1 MIAILHPGIYCSV
14 QDQGRFGHTKMG
26 IPQAGCADTY
36 AAKMAN
42 ALLKNHEKDALI
54 EITFGQGEFKFTSD
68 TYICL
73 TGGDF
78 SPKLNGKLIKMQSV
92 YFIKKD
98 SVLSFGKRVYG
109 ARVYLSVQGGIQT
122 ETVYGSRSF
131 FDGIAQ
137 QKLGKGAMLPI
148 LPIQKY
154 ADNNF
159 SRVRVSEKHFT
170 TIYLPCLKGPEFFK
184 LNQEQQRKLFT
195 PFSISDDNNR
205 VGYRLKESL
214 ENNLSSILTS
224 AVLPGTVQLTPS
236 GKCIIL
242 LQDCQVTG
250 GYPRILQL
258 SEIAIAR
265 VSQKITGDKI
275 QFILEDYS

>member
-26 IPQAGCADTY
+26 VPQAGCADTY
-36 AAKMAN
+36 AATMAN

-54 EITFGQGEFKFTSD
+54 EITFGQGKFKFTSD

-98 SVLSFGKRVYG
+98 SVLSFGKRVNG
-109 ARVYLSVQGGIQT
+109 ARVYLSVKGGIQT

-170 TIYLPCLKGPEFFK
+170 TIYLPCLKGPEFSK
-184 LNQEQQRKLFT
+184 LNNEQQRKLFT
-195 PFSISDDNNR
+195 SFSISDDNNR

-242 LQDCQVTG
+242 MQDCQVTG

-265 VSQKITGDKI
+265 VSQKISGDKI
-275 QFILEDYS
+275 QFILEEYS

>member
-1 MIAILHPGIYCSV
+1 VIAILHPGIYCSV

-54 EITFGQGEFKFTSD
+54 EITFGQGKFKFTSD

-73 TGGDF
+73 TGGNF

-131 FDGIAQ
+131 FDGITQ
-137 QKLGKGAMLPI
+137 QKLGKGTMLPI
-148 LPIQKY
+148 LPVEERTETSLSK
-154 ADNNF
+154 
-159 SRVRVSEKHFT
+159 VRVTDKHFT

-214 ENNLSSILTS
+214 KNNLSSILTS

-258 SEIAIAR
+258 TEIAIAR

>member
-1 MIAILHPGIYCSV
+1 VIVILHPGIYCSV
-14 QDQGRFGHTKMG
+14 QDQGRFGHTKIG
-26 IPQAGCADTY
+26 VPQAGCADTC

-42 ALLKNHEKDALI
+42 VLLKNHEKDALI

-122 ETVYGSRSF
+122 KTVYGSRSF

>member
-54 EITFGQGEFKFTSD
+54 EITFGQGKFKFKSD

-92 YFIKKD
+92 YPVKKD

-131 FDGIAQ
+131 FDGITQ

-159 SRVRVSEKHFT
+159 SKVRVSEKHFT

-214 ENNLSSILTS
+214 KNNLSSILTS

-258 SEIAIAR
+258 TEIAIAR

-275 QFILEDYS
+275 QFILEDHS

>member
-14 QDQGRFGHTKMG
+14 QDQGRFGHTKIG
-26 IPQAGCADTY
+26 VPQAGCADTY

-131 FDGIAQ
+131 FDGITQ

-148 LPIQKY
+148 IPIQKN

-275 QFILEDYS
+275 QFILGDHS

>member
-26 IPQAGCADTY
+26 VPQAGCADTY
-36 AAKMAN
+36 AARMAN
-42 ALLKNHEKDALI
+42 AMLKNHEKDALI
-54 EITFGQGEFKFTSD
+54 EVTFGQGKFKFTSD

-122 ETVYGSRSF
+122 KTVYGSRSF
-131 FDGIAQ
+131 FDGITQ

-170 TIYLPCLKGPEFFK
+170 TIYLPCLKGPEFSK
-184 LNQEQQRKLFT
+184 LNNEQQRKLFT

-258 SEIAIAR
+258 TEIAIAR

>member
-131 FDGIAQ
+131 FDGITQ

-159 SRVRVSEKHFT
+159 SKVRVSEKHFT

-214 ENNLSSILTS
+214 KNNLSSILTS

-275 QFILEDYS
+275 QFILEDNS

>member
-1 MIAILHPGIYCSV
+1 VIAILHPGIYCSV
-14 QDQGRFGHTKMG
+14 QDQGRFGHTKIG
-26 IPQAGCADTY
+26 VPQAGCADTY

-122 ETVYGSRSF
+122 KTVYGSRSF
-131 FDGIAQ
+131 FDGITQ

>member
-14 QDQGRFGHTKMG
+14 QDQGRFGHTKIG
-26 IPQAGCADTY
+26 VPQAGCADTY

-122 ETVYGSRSF
+122 KTVYGSRSF
-131 FDGIAQ
+131 FDGITQ

-258 SEIAIAR
+258 TEIAIAR

>member
-1 MIAILHPGIYCSV
+1 VIAILHPGIYCSI
-14 QDQGRFGHTKMG
+14 QDQGRFGHTKIG
-26 IPQAGCADTY
+26 VPQAGYADAY

-54 EITFGQGEFKFTSD
+54 EITFGQGKFKFTSD

-73 TGGDF
+73 TGADF

-92 YFIKKD
+92 FFIKKD

-122 ETVYGSRSF
+122 KTVYGSRSF

-205 VGYRLKESL
+205 VGYRIKESL
-214 ENNLSSILTS
+214 ENNLCSILTS

-242 LQDCQVTG
+242 MQDCQVSG

-275 QFILEDYS
+275 QFVLEDHL

>member
-1 MIAILHPGIYCSV
+1 VIAILHPGIYCSV

-54 EITFGQGEFKFTSD
+54 EITFGQGKFKFTSD

-92 YFIKKD
+92 YFIKKN

-122 ETVYGSRSF
+122 KTVYGSRSF